1 MLGDSTHLERSFKR
15 ANAAAAGFNKS
26 QTKTNKASKANQ
38 KVMRGVGSSVRLAGG
53 AFLGGAGIVAGITST
68 LSKTAEFEKSL
79 NTFQAVSKATSVQMK
94 AIGAQAQQLGG
105 DILLPG
111 TSAKD
116 AAEAMLELS
125 KSGLSVTQ
133 VQKAVRSTLLLSA
146 AAGVE
151 NARAAEIASNTLNAF
166 NLDASK
172 TPRVV
177 DVLASAANASSI
189 EIDDAALSFQQAG
202 AIFSTFQGRTL
213 GAEGAMKELA
223 ISVGLLGNAGIK
235 GSDAG
240 TSLKTALQ
248 RLASPVAKTKN
259 LMRDL
264 HLVTGGNEEAQRLF
278 QLSIEGS
285 SKKVRDLASNQLE
298 KLQGS
303 TKSGGDIAYD
313 AAGRMRPFNEII
325 KNIAAAT
332 KGMTE
337 EQKNWIVTQLGG
349 SDASRALLILMRKQG
364 TAYDTMSRA
373 VNRSGSAA
381 DIAKAKQKG
390 LAGAMD
396 ALKSAIE
403 TVQITLGTALA
414 PALTKYLQSA
424 ARWVSDTNNQK
435 TLMDS
440 LRTTM
445 ASVGAVLRVIAAIFR
460 GLSTVLGGNKNAVI
474 FLIGA
479 FVAFKALNMAATIA
493 GMARN
498 FGDDKGRCREQDVQ
512 PQHGRQGRIGRSGR
526 SRRVR
531 DHDDDSQADRAR
543 QETQGRR
550 RDRLR
555 RRRETRARQRS
566 DREVRRQAQHRP
578 GRSQAAPCD
587 GGPVAAAGVVAERE
601 RRPADPPAPEPRR
614 PRPPRVGWRDD
625 WAGRPRERRCAA
637 RPGDDRARHD
647 RGAEQGEET
656 QHDPAPRTD
665 QRQVGDNDAFTERS
679 QRNKERTRGRG
690 RARRRTLTGR
700 PPSVDHTYRT
710 EREGVAPGGDRPA
723 LLDRQPRRH
732 NQTGGLNGIRSIPAR

>member
-1 MLGDSTHLERSFKR
+1 VASNILVRMLGDSTHLERSFKR

-498 FGDDKGRCREQDVQ
+498 FGLLTAKTNAQTAATTKAAVANKTFSLSMVGKAGLVGAVGLAAFGITTMILKLTGLDKKLKGVGATAFDVAAKLGLVNDPTAKFAGKRNIGQAEARRLRATAGRLQQQGLSPNASAAQLIRQHPNLAAQDLRVLAGATTGRGVPVNVVVQLDRETIARVTTEAQNKAKKRNTTQ
-512 PQHGRQGRIGRSGR
+512 RRGRISGR
-526 SRRVR
+526 
-531 DHDDDSQADRAR
+531 
-543 QETQGRR
+543 
-550 RDRLR
+550 
-555 RRRETRARQRS
+555 
-566 DREVRRQAQHRP
+566 
-578 GRSQAAPCD
+578 
-587 GGPVAAAGVVAERE
+587 
-601 RRPADPPAPEPRR
+601 
-614 PRPPRVGWRDD
+614 
-625 WAGRPRERRCAA
+625 
-637 RPGDDRARHD
+637 
-647 RGAEQGEET
+647 
-656 QHDPAPRTD
+656 
-665 QRQVGDNDAFTERS
+665 
-679 QRNKERTRGRG
+679 
-690 RARRRTLTGR
+690 
-700 PPSVDHTYRT
+700 
-710 EREGVAPGGDRPA
+710 
-723 LLDRQPRRH
+723 
-732 NQTGGLNGIRSIPAR
+732 

>member
-1 MLGDSTHLERSFKR
+1 VASNILVRMLGDSTHLERSFKR

-498 FGDDKGRCREQDVQ
+498 FGLLTAKTNAQTAATTKAAVANKTFSLSMVGKAGLVGAVGLAAFGITTMILKLTGLDKKLKGVGATAFDVAAKLGLVNDPTAKFAGKRNIGQAEAKRLRATAGRLQQQGLSPNASAAQLIRQHPNLAAQDLRVLAGATTGRGVPVNVVVQLDRETIARVTTEAQNKAKKRNTTQ
-512 PQHGRQGRIGRSGR
+512 RRGRISGR
-526 SRRVR
+526 
-531 DHDDDSQADRAR
+531 
-543 QETQGRR
+543 
-550 RDRLR
+550 
-555 RRRETRARQRS
+555 
-566 DREVRRQAQHRP
+566 
-578 GRSQAAPCD
+578 
-587 GGPVAAAGVVAERE
+587 
-601 RRPADPPAPEPRR
+601 
-614 PRPPRVGWRDD
+614 
-625 WAGRPRERRCAA
+625 
-637 RPGDDRARHD
+637 
-647 RGAEQGEET
+647 
-656 QHDPAPRTD
+656 
-665 QRQVGDNDAFTERS
+665 
-679 QRNKERTRGRG
+679 
-690 RARRRTLTGR
+690 
-700 PPSVDHTYRT
+700 
-710 EREGVAPGGDRPA
+710 
-723 LLDRQPRRH
+723 
-732 NQTGGLNGIRSIPAR
+732 